1 MKRVM
6 TYDYLRVVQYA
17 PVLLT
22 KKDTDEKTK
31 QWNLEWTGHN
41 HQIGFISCS
50 SCLPMVVSYHCF
62 HDEMAMAQIADPLGG
77 GSICTCTGWKY
88 W

>member
-22 KKDTDEKTK
+22 KKDTDEKNQAVK
-31 QWNLEWTGHN
+31 SEWTGHN
-41 HQIGFISCS
+41 HQIGFISLLKLS
-50 SCLPMVVSYHCF
+50 
-62 HDEMAMAQIADPLGG
+62 AN
-77 GSICTCTGWKY
+77 W
-88 W
+88 